1 MDYSNSSKND
11 LIALVV
17 ARGLA
22 KNKTAARDIKAAD
35 LRAMLVENDTHL
47 RERAAANRAA
57 LPGGWPVGHVS
68 EVHFDGV
75 TATVT
80 ARAPKP
86 PKMMPGQEPYTPAE
100 MARVN
105 SLVSDAARANVTE
118 SDEVL
123 GIAYSEIETRT
134 EAAAQTRALD
144 VLDASDGGRL
154 FKTADDVDAH
164 IREER
169 SSWDRRL
176 TTEQRA
182 RKLAR
187 NRRRHKRSLAAWPNG
202 QKTPRQSASEV

>member
-35 LRAMLVENDTHL
+35 LRAMLAESDI
-47 RERAAANRAA
+47 ANRTA
-57 LPGGWPVGHVS
+57 LP
-68 EVHFDGV
+68 EM
-75 TATVT
+75 TTTVT

-86 PKMMPGQEPYTPAE
+86 PKMMPGQEPYTPEE

-118 SDEVL
+118 ADEVL
-123 GIAYSEIETRT
+123 GIAYSEIEVRT
-134 EAAAQTRALD
+134 EAAIQTRAKAR
-144 VLDASDGGRL
+144 V
-154 FKTADDVDAH
+154 FVP
-164 IREER
+164 
-169 SSWDRRL
+169 L
-176 TTEQRA
+176 TREQRS

-202 QKTPRQSASEV
+202 QKTPRQSAAEV

>member
-35 LRAMLVENDTHL
+35 LRAMLAESDI
-47 RERAAANRAA
+47 ANRTA
-57 LPGGWPVGHVS
+57 LPGGWPAGRVS

-86 PKMMPGQEPYTPAE
+86 PKMMPGQEPYTPEE

-118 SDEVL
+118 IDEPH
-123 GIAYSEIETRT
+123 
-134 EAAAQTRALD
+134 
-144 VLDASDGGRL
+144 VLDASPGGRL
-154 FKTADDVDAH
+154 FKTADEVDAH

-169 SSWDRRL
+169 ASWDGASRRHKARL
-176 TTEQRA
+176 TTEQRS

-202 QKTPRQSASEV
+202 QKTPRQSAAEV

>member
-35 LRAMLVENDTHL
+35 LRAMLMENDT
-47 RERAAANRAA
+47 ANRAA
-57 LPGGWPVGHVS
+57 LRESIDPTPV
-68 EVHFDGV
+68 
-75 TATVT
+75 VT

-100 MARVN
+100 MARLN

-118 SDEVL
+118 ADEVL
-123 GIAYSEIETRT
+123 GIAYSEIEVRT
-134 EAAAQTRALD
+134 EAAIQTRTVAKAR
-144 VLDASDGGRL
+144 V
-154 FKTADDVDAH
+154 FVP
-164 IREER
+164 
-169 SSWDRRL
+169 L
-176 TTEQRA
+176 TREQRA

-202 QKTPRQSASEV
+202 QKTPRQSAAEV